1 MASVIERPVPA
12 PHTKGNSVLLE
23 VKDLARSFDVSRPW
37 LNRVIEGAPRQ
48 ILKAVDGVS
57 FTINRGETLSL
68 VGESG
73 CGKSTVA
80 RLICGLYGPTR
91 GQVIFDGVDLASIA
105 NRTDML
111 AMRRRFQMIFQ
122 DPYASLNPRW
132 RVQKIIAEP
141 IRSHDLIKGN
151 EAIAK
156 RVGELLTDVG
166 LSPLDGE
173 KYPHEFSGGQRQRI
187 SIARALSSNPEFL
200 VCDEPTSALDVSVQ
214 AQILNLMKDLQREH
228 GLTYLFISHNLA
240 VVSHI
245 SNRVG
250 VMYLGRIVEIA
261 DTKTLFKRPLHPY
274 TRMLES
280 AIPDMTM
287 SGKARTPVAGEVPNP
302 LNPPPGCTFNPRCPH
317 ARDKCREVSP
327 QLLPFEG
334 ASVACHGIHDGWIPV
349 QRA

>member
-1 MASVIERPVPA
+1 MVEAKP
-12 PHTKGNSVLLE
+12 LLE
-23 VKDLARSFDVSRPW
+23 VRDLARSFDVSRPW
-37 LNRVIEGAPRQ
+37 LNRVIERSGRQ

-57 FTINRGETLSL
+57 FTINRGETLAL

-80 RLICGLYGPTR
+80 RLICGLYPPSR
-91 GQVIFDGVDLASIA
+91 GSILFGGKDLAAIPD
-105 NRTDML
+105 RTEML
-111 AMRRRFQMIFQ
+111 TMRRRFQMIFQ

-132 RVQKIIAEP
+132 RVQDIIAEP
-141 IRSHDLIKGN
+141 IRSHDLIKD
-151 EAIAK
+151 ERALAK

-261 DTKTLFKRPLHPY
+261 DTRTLFDRPLHPY
-274 TRMLES
+274 TQMLQS
-280 AIPDMTM
+280 AIPDITM
-287 SGKARTPVAGEVPNP
+287 SGKPRIPVAGEVPNP
-302 LNPPPGCTFNPRCPH
+302 LDPPPGCAFNPRCPY
-317 ARDKCREVSP
+317 AREKCRVDRPE
-327 QLLPFEG
+327 LLAFDG
-334 ASVACHGIHDGWIPV
+334 AKVACHGIHEGWIPITSARRQPAPV
-349 QRA
+349 H

>member
-1 MASVIERPVPA
+1 MPD
-12 PHTKGNSVLLE
+12 VLLE
-23 VKDLARSFDVSRPW
+23 TRDLAKYFDVSRPW

-57 FTINRGETLSL
+57 FEIKRGETLSL

-80 RLICGLYGPTR
+80 RLICGLYAPTR
-91 GQVIFDGVDLASIA
+91 GSVFFDGVDLASIPG
-105 NRTDML
+105 RTEML

-132 RVQKIIAEP
+132 RVHDIVAEP
-141 IRSHDLIKGN
+141 IRSHKLIDDS
-151 EAIAK
+151 AALTK
-156 RVGELLTDVG
+156 RVGELLGDVG
-166 LSPLDGE
+166 LSPQDGE

-245 SNRVG
+245 STRVG

-261 DTKTLFKRPLHPY
+261 DTRTLFDRPLHPY

-280 AIPDMTM
+280 AIPDIKM

-302 LNPPPGCTFNPRCPH
+302 LDPPSGCTFHPRCPY
-317 ARDKCREVSP
+317 AREKCRVESP
-327 QLLPFEG
+327 PLAEFDG
-334 ASVACHGIHDGWIPV
+334 AAVACHGIHEGLIPIHV
-349 QRA
+349 EAALPA